1 MNYKTLRQLFSL
13 RDLRNAFLGLSVV
26 FGGIGL
32 ALLTF
37 YASRTDNPRLAGISA
52 VLSLVFIILIII
64 FVIPPLARSASAEA
78 SQINLPFEFT
88 TGGAIYL
95 GLMVIVGF
103 SAWNT
108 GNNLLFLVLAFLLSA
123 LIISFFIGNFV
134 LKKIDVKMRFPETIY
149 AGEPT
154 PILVGLD
161 NRKLIFPTFSVV
173 VDVRGTER
181 EKSVTAEEIE
191 KILPKRIAER
201 FSRAPVIRRT
211 LDYFL
216 YVPRRR
222 TIENKVEH
230 VFEQRGQFIIKDF
243 ELSTR
248 FPFAFFRHRRRLPAQ
263 EVPIIIF
270 PKTLPVEEE
279 LEDLPLEIG
288 KLVSERRGLGQDLLS
303 LRDYQPMDDLRRV
316 DWKATARVSRLIVR
330 EFAAEDEKR
339 VTVVFDTRLV
349 QTADE
354 KSKTL
359 RERIEEEQKGVK
371 TSPASRRFERGV
383 SITASLL
390 TYFTEEKGETR
401 LMTANVGETE
411 FGIGVAH
418 LNENL
423 RRLATVEPEY
433 VADIEA
439 ESLYKKL
446 AEILEERNNSH
457 IFLITTIK
465 ETELPEEIEQRVKI
479 IRY

>member
-32 ALLTF
+32 ALLTY
-37 YASRTDNPRLAGISA
+37 YASVTENPRLAGVA
-52 VLSLVFIILIII
+52 AALSLVFIILIVV

-78 SQINLPFEFT
+78 SQLNLPFEFT
-88 TGGAIYL
+88 VGGAIYL
-95 GLMVIVGF
+95 GLMIIVGF

-123 LIISFFIGNFV
+123 LIVSFVVGNFV

-154 PILVGLD
+154 PILVSLH
-161 NRKLIFPTFSVV
+161 NRKLIFPTFSII

-181 EKSVTAEEIE
+181 EKSVTAEELE
-191 KILPKRIAER
+191 RILPKRIAEK
-201 FSRAPVIRRT
+201 FSRPPVVRRT
-211 LDYFL
+211 LDYFIHI
-216 YVPRRR
+216 PRRQA
-222 TIENKVEH
+222 IENKVEH
-230 VFEQRGQFIIKDF
+230 VFEHRGRFIIKDF

-248 FPFAFFRHRRRLPAQ
+248 FPFAFFRHRRRLSAQ
-263 EVPIIIF
+263 EVSIVIF
-270 PKTLPVEEE
+270 PKTLPIEQE
-279 LEDLPLEIG
+279 LEDLPLEAG

-303 LRDYQPMDDLRRV
+303 LRDYQPNDDLRRV
-316 DWKATARVSRLIVR
+316 DWKATARARRLIVR

-339 VTVVFDTRLV
+339 VTIVFDTRLR
-349 QTADE
+349 QTE
-354 KSKTL
+354 KEKEKTL
-359 RERIEEEQKGVK
+359 RERIEEEQKGN
-371 TSPASRRFERGV
+371 SAPLSSRFEQGV
-383 SITASLL
+383 SLIASLL
-390 TYFTEEKGETR
+390 THFTEEKVEVRLILSDDET
-401 LMTANVGETE
+401 VE

-423 RRLATVEPEY
+423 RRLATIEPQFVEMREN
-433 VADIEA
+433 I
-439 ESLYKKL
+439 SLSQKL

-457 IFLITTIK
+457 IFLITTLK
-465 ETELPEEIEQRVKI
+465 ETDLPEEIEQRLKI